1 MSLTGDTCR
10 HRRSASRRLAGLFAG
25 ALLLTACNGGEPVR
39 TTESGRSP
47 SPTSHSPAVPSPTA
61 STPNERLPTAP
72 ATGAPGALARQLQD
86 VVAAL
91 RDRAASSADVQSA
104 GELQQLVVRVLAR
117 KPDRFVR
124 AVSSDLSP
132 SAARDTELQVEAA
145 RELMALTDPQPRL
158 PRWRIVEPPPA
169 AELRGHYRAAQQ
181 RFGVHWSYLAAIHL
195 VETRMGRIRGT
206 STAGARG
213 PMQFIPSTWEAYGAG
228 GDINDP
234 RDAILAAA
242 RLLRANGAAENIAG
256 ALYRYNP
263 SDRYVAAVSAYA
275 QTMRDS
281 PYAYR
286 GYYHWRVLYRHQS
299 GTYALPVGYP
309 TVRPELVAKE

>member
-1 MSLTGDTCR
+1 MASCSDDPP
-10 HRRSASRRLAGLFAG
+10 RSSGPDNAS
-25 ALLLTACNGGEPVR
+25 
-39 TTESGRSP
+39 TESS
-47 SPTSHSPAVPSPTA
+47 SPTA
-61 STPNERLPTAP
+61 GTTPDPTPTTPATPTVTLPTTP
-72 ATGAPGALARQLQD
+72 ANNAATLARQLEGLD
-86 VVAAL
+86 ATLADRSAAATAV
-91 RDRAASSADVQSA
+91 RRA

-145 RELMALTDPQPRL
+145 RELMALTDPQPKL

-299 GTYALPVGYP
+299 GTYAHPVGYP